1 MKASAALLKVRT
13 DTPGS
18 FEEYSAPALP
28 ISAQS
33 VLLCRSLLLLIYF
46 SFVKKFGVEKK
57 IVSDKA
63 SWVLIFLQYER
74 WKILIL
80 RLSHQLM

>member
-74 WKILIL
+74 WKIL